1 MTLTQ
6 VINNATIVVVF
17 ATPTAIV
24 LFAFLWNLAMLI
36 FQSGAAEKVKQA
48 RARIFWAIV
57 GMFVVFSL
65 AGIVAI
71 LQTTLFGSEQN
82 NQQRFIPPPDSRST
96 GSNQPRTAE
105 PIRSGTPIPNPNGC
119 ERLSTGELV
128 CDS

>member
-36 FQSGAAEKVKQA
+36 FQSGDAEKVKQA

-65 AGIVAI
+65 A
-71 LQTTLFGSEQN
+71 
-82 NQQRFIPPPDSRST
+82 
-96 GSNQPRTAE
+96 
-105 PIRSGTPIPNPNGC
+105 
-119 ERLSTGELV
+119 
-128 CDS
+128 